1 MWFLP
6 LLVVG
11 AIAMALAKRSQR
23 VAPPSRQLSAPPP
36 TPSLAVPPG
45 VPGPISVLGEILRVG
60 QAPPPTVIL
69 CAIAEAQSI
78 GRNDLAA
85 DIVKV
90 FVAPVVFH
98 AQRARARGTAPVYG
112 LGDRC
117 DQQVQYERGSCQ
129 PKRSPRS
136 AADVARQSPPTSAVE
151 QPTVIPYS
159 ERPPSSAAAA
169 PVDAALS
176 PTSMDDEINALLH
189 TDPARFMQMVERG
202 EFRAPRGAA
211 QEPAPVSPPA
221 AATHAAPVAPS
232 INAVSPLPPGFP
244 SDIVSQLQSAAVAPQ
259 APERSAAPSPGSPI
273 PGVPDPSWSDFVRR
287 LQREAPE
294 FASSRHVGQ
303 YRQRRERLAELG
315 IDPNAIAGS
324 PQAQRA
330 ALDADLADA
339 HRHGA
344 AGEVFSQHLGR
355 PIAVPG
361 REGAETI
368 TLSGVLGVIQC
379 AGLEGAVGWLER
391 PNDRKRYPHT
401 TQAFLRTN
409 NVF

>member
-23 VAPPSRQLSAPPP
+23 VAPPSRQLAAPPP
-36 TPSLAVPPG
+36 TPSIAAPPG

-60 QAPPPTVIL
+60 QTPPPTVIL

-98 AQRARARGTAPVYG
+98 AQRSRARGTAPVYG

-117 DQQVQYERGSCQ
+117 DQQQQQQYERGSCQ
-129 PKRSPRS
+129 PRRSPRRAADEQQSPS
-136 AADVARQSPPTSAVE
+136 AATVE
-151 QPTVIPYS
+151 PPTVIPHA
-159 ERPPSSAAAA
+159 ERPPSGAA
-169 PVDAALS
+169 PAPADAALS
-176 PTSMDDEINALLH
+176 APSMDDEINALLH
-189 TDPARFMQMVERG
+189 SDPARFMQMVERG
-202 EFRAPRGAA
+202 EFRAPRAA
-211 QEPAPVSPPA
+211 PQETAPVTAPA
-221 AATHAAPVAPS
+221 APAAPS

-244 SDIVSQLQSAAVAPQ
+244 PDIVSQLQSAAVAPQ
-259 APERSAAPSPGSPI
+259 APERSAAPSPSPGSPI
-273 PGVPDPSWSDFVRR
+273 PGVPDPAWGDFVRR
-287 LQREAPE
+287 LQRESPE

-303 YRQRRERLAELG
+303 YRQRRERLSELG

-361 REGAETI
+361 REGPETI

-401 TQAFLRTN
+401 TQAFLHTN
-409 NVF
+409 GVF

>member
-11 AIAMALAKRSQR
+11 AIAVALAKRSPR
-23 VAPPSRQLSAPPP
+23 TIPPSRQLPAPPMP
-36 TPSLAVPPG
+36 TPALAGSPG
-45 VPGPISVLGEILRVG
+45 VPGPIAVLGEILRVG
-60 QAPPPTVIL
+60 QTPPPTVIL

-78 GRNDLAA
+78 GRNDLAS

-98 AQRARARGTAPVYG
+98 AQRARSRGTAPVYG

-117 DQQVQYERGSCQ
+117 DQHERGSCQ
-129 PKRSPRS
+129 RSRSPRE
-136 AADVARQSPPTSAVE
+136 AASQAPGAATVAP
-151 QPTVIPYS
+151 PTVIPHAES
-159 ERPPSSAAAA
+159 AMPGTPSAVSSPGGAE
-169 PVDAALS
+169 LS
-176 PTSMDDEINALLH
+176 TPSMDDEINALLH

-202 EFRAPRGAA
+202 EFRNPPRAAA
-211 QEPAPVSPPA
+211 QEPVPVPDQAAPAPA
-221 AATHAAPVAPS
+221 PAPVAPAM
-232 INAVSPLPPGFP
+232 NAVAPLPPGFP
-244 SDIVSQLQSAAVAPQ
+244 SDLVAQLQSAATAPQ
-259 APERSAAPSPGSPI
+259 APERPRAPAPGSPI
-273 PGVPDPSWSDFVRR
+273 PGVPDPAWSDFVTR
-287 LQREAPE
+287 LQRESPE

-303 YRQRRERLAELG
+303 YRQRRERLSELG
-315 IDPNAIAGS
+315 IDPNAITGS

-355 PIAVPG
+355 PIAIPG
-361 REGAETI
+361 RESAETI

-401 TQAFLRTN
+401 TQAFLHTN
-409 NVF
+409 GVF